1 MRAGYLKRLDLWE
14 MHLLRN
20 IVGSHFFSKAPSE
33 FGANLT
39 KVKVLSSVKHATEL
53 FINMKRGTV
62 ANKENNFSE
71 IAM

>member
-1 MRAGYLKRLDLWE
+1 

-20 IVGSHFFSKAPSE
+20 IVGFHFFSKAPSE

-62 ANKENNFSE
+62 VNCRSVLQHERERSKQRK
-71 IAM
+71 